1 MSKDPFRHREKPNLV
16 RTIRPKFHLPAE
28 KCNRK
33 DPDPDTHQVD
43 IHIKDKGGKN

>member
-1 MSKDPFRHREKPNLV
+1 MSKDPFRCRESNSV
-16 RTIRPKFHLPAE
+16 RTIRPKFHLAAE
-28 KCNRK
+28 KCKRK